1 MDGAGGGN
9 PRRDTIFLGRDRD
22 RNQHYFGDMA
32 FRSLS
37 ATGVQSDDSFIPLL
51 KKTPYSPV
59 LDQRLVYRVF
69 VHRPIILDSLHH
81 RIVLC
86 DENEKYGFVTIE
98 LGKSRVDGTVKPRC
112 AQYHGKEKDLA
123 FKGTVEATM
132 RELAD
137 IAMNI
142 LREMG
147 DYYLLGNNCQN
158 FCNKFLSRVDL
169 KEGEYMTTAEQ
180 VGVSLAIGAGV
191 AVLGGLAY
199 ALFGG
204 TRKKDTKD

>member
-1 MDGAGGGN
+1 
-9 PRRDTIFLGRDRD
+9 
-22 RNQHYFGDMA
+22 MA

-51 KKTPYSPV
+51 QKTSYSQV

-69 VHRPIILDSLHH
+69 VHRPIFLDSLHH

-86 DENEKYGFVTIE
+86 DENEKYGFVTLE
-98 LGKSRVDGTVKPRC
+98 LGKSRVDGTVKPMC
-112 AQYHGKEKDLA
+112 EKYQGKEKDLEL
-123 FKGTVEATM
+123 KGTVEATM

-158 FCNKFLSRVDL
+158 FCNKFLSRLDL

-180 VGVSLAIGAGV
+180 VGVGLAIGAGV
-191 AVLGGLAY
+191 VALGGLAY

>member
-1 MDGAGGGN
+1 
-9 PRRDTIFLGRDRD
+9 
-22 RNQHYFGDMA
+22 MA

-51 KKTPYSPV
+51 QETPYSHV

-69 VHRPIILDSLHH
+69 VHRPIFLDSLHH

-86 DENEKYGFVTIE
+86 DENEKYGFVTLE
-98 LGKSRVDGTVKPRC
+98 LGKSRVDGTVKPMC
-112 AQYHGKEKDLA
+112 EKYQGKEKDLE

-191 AVLGGLAY
+191 VALGGLAY